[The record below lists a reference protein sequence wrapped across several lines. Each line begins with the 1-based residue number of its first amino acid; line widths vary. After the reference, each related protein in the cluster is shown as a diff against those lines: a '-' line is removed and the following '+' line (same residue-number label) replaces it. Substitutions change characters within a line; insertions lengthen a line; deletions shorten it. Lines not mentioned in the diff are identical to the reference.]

1 MDTLTIKG
9 VPGIYTSAK
18 QISARLQSS
27 EREVSADLPLVLGQ
41 ALLGHKRIGFGASH
55 CHRLLAPRD
64 RPQSHPLH
72 GEASAGPLGP
82 VGLRSSKNPACTFQR
97 CRRLIDRFLL
107 VQRFVAMAKRVQVV
121 LSEDVLSLGK
131 DGDLVEVAPGYAR
144 NFLLPTGKALP
155 VTPAVLRQ
163 VEHRRAKEAERQA
176 ALKAEAIA
184 FRTALDTIGR
194 FTVKKQTGG
203 DDVLFGTV
211 TNGDVAEAIETA
223 TKKDLDRRDIIV
235 PEIHRTGTY
244 KVQVK
249 LHPEVVAEI
258 NLEVVSH

>member
-1 MDTLTIKG
+1 
-9 VPGIYTSAK
+9 
-18 QISARLQSS
+18 
-27 EREVSADLPLVLGQ
+27 
-41 ALLGHKRIGFGASH
+41 
-55 CHRLLAPRD
+55 
-64 RPQSHPLH
+64 
-72 GEASAGPLGP
+72 
-82 VGLRSSKNPACTFQR
+82 
-97 CRRLIDRFLL
+97 
-107 VQRFVAMAKRVQVV
+107 MAKRVSVV

-131 DGDLVEVAPGYAR
+131 NGDLVDVAPGYAR
-144 NFLLPTGKALP
+144 NFLLPQGKAVPL
-155 VTPAVLRQ
+155 TPAVLKQ

-176 ALKAEAIA
+176 ALKQEALD

-211 TNGDVAEAIETA
+211 TNGDVAEAIEAA
-223 TKKDLDRRDIIV
+223 TKKEVDRRDIIV

-249 LHPEVVAEI
+249 LHSAVTAEI

>member
-1 MDTLTIKG
+1 
-9 VPGIYTSAK
+9 
-18 QISARLQSS
+18 
-27 EREVSADLPLVLGQ
+27 
-41 ALLGHKRIGFGASH
+41 
-55 CHRLLAPRD
+55 
-64 RPQSHPLH
+64 
-72 GEASAGPLGP
+72 
-82 VGLRSSKNPACTFQR
+82 
-97 CRRLIDRFLL
+97 
-107 VQRFVAMAKRVQVV
+107 MAKRVSVV

-131 DGDLVEVAPGYAR
+131 NGDLVEVAPGYAR
-144 NFLLPTGKALP
+144 NFLMPQGKAVPL
-155 VTPAVLRQ
+155 TPAVLKQ

-176 ALKAEAIA
+176 ALKQEALD

-211 TNGDVAEAIETA
+211 TNADVAEAIEAA
-223 TKKDLDRRDIIV
+223 TKKEVDRRDIIV

-249 LHPEVVAEI
+249 LHSAVTAEI

>member
-1 MDTLTIKG
+1 
-9 VPGIYTSAK
+9 
-18 QISARLQSS
+18 
-27 EREVSADLPLVLGQ
+27 
-41 ALLGHKRIGFGASH
+41 
-55 CHRLLAPRD
+55 
-64 RPQSHPLH
+64 
-72 GEASAGPLGP
+72 
-82 VGLRSSKNPACTFQR
+82 
-97 CRRLIDRFLL
+97 
-107 VQRFVAMAKRVQVV
+107 MAKRVQVV
-121 LSEDVLSLGK
+121 LSEDILSLGK

-144 NFLLPTGKALP
+144 NFLLPHGKALP
-155 VTPAVLRQ
+155 VTPAVLKQ

-176 ALKAEAIA
+176 ALKQEAID

-211 TNGDVAEAIETA
+211 TNADVAEAIETA
-223 TKKDLDRRDIIV
+223 TKKEVDRRDIVV

-249 LHPEVVAEI
+249 LHSAVTAEI